1 MTWEK
6 ILIALIPV
14 PVFYLIYFRYFTF
27 KPEYLKH
34 VEALFSGIAF
44 ALVVLLASQYLS
56 PHFTIDNPLFSG
68 FVKAATI
75 EKIGAFCI
83 IILLQYYYPNFSI
96 MESIL
101 SSMMFGIGFS
111 AVENVSYAMNFGMS
125 IIAVRIL
132 FSVPLHMTTCGIMGY
147 YLGLRKMSETR
158 TNNVYYSLMSLVIP
172 IALHGA
178 FDTFILTGGYI
189 SYLTSPL
196 LIFLVIIL

>member
-34 VEALFSGIAF
+34 VEALFSGVAF
-44 ALVVLLASQYLS
+44 ALVILLASPYLT
-56 PHFTIDNPLFSG
+56 PYITVDNALFAG

-75 EKIGAFCI
+75 EKIGAFII

-101 SSMMFGIGFS
+101 SSMIFGIGFS
-111 AVENVSYAMNFGMS
+111 AVENISYAMNFGLP

-147 YLGLRKMSETR
+147 YLGLRKMCETKINR
-158 TNNVYYSLMSLVIP
+158 VYYSFMSLAIP
-172 IALHGA
+172 IMLHGA
-178 FDTFILTGGYI
+178 FDTFILPGAI
-189 SYLTSPL
+189 SRT
-196 LIFLVIIL
+196 